1 MGEKL
6 VREAELEVSAL
17 QRQCSGKE
25 EALDTT
31 EERILLAQEKFAEA
45 SEAREDSDRGRKVL
59 ESRCALDAERIKKL
73 QQAQMIAEDSDKKY
87 DQVSQKLSALEVEA
101 ERADDRLSDD
111 QSRNMELTEE
121 YKVVADN
128 MKSLEASEAVALA

>member
-1 MGEKL
+1 MG
-6 VREAELEVSAL
+6 
-17 QRQCSGKE
+17 GKE

-31 EERILLAQEKFAEA
+31 EERILLAQEEFAEA

-59 ESRCALDAERIKKL
+59 ESRCNLDAERIKEL
-73 QQAQMIAEDSDKKY
+73 EQQLNEAQMIAEDSDKKY

-111 QSRNMELTEE
+111 QSRIMELTEE

-128 MKSLEASEAVALA
+128 MKS